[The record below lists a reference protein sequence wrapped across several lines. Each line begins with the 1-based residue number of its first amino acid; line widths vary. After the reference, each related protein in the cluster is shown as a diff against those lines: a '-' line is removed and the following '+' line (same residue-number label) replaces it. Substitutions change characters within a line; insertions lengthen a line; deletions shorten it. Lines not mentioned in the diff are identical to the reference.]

1 MEIVLA
7 APSDPTITIP
17 GMSMDEIHKE
27 VPLHRWGKGPAEYDF
42 KHVAEQITWS
52 NVADALPLGSRLE
65 YIGERDFWRGV
76 VRAAYV
82 IGYSTSM
89 YRGEAEP
96 AYDIRFSE
104 VVGYQSEA
112 DRTAFWE
119 RCNASG
125 TDRVI
130 KRPVAVRRLL
140 MPNSGW
146 SIESIADPV
155 SDTDTSTTP
164 DNSDDSASECWVSD
178 LLADQNKLL
187 QQQVAQSERI
197 AVALEQLVTI
207 LGGQEKEDPTVTNLP
222 ELSAAPPV
230 ESARATAIRE
240 NGRLDLGIPTEPYRP
255 KA

>member
-140 MPNSGW
+140 MPNS
-146 SIESIADPV
+146 
-155 SDTDTSTTP
+155 
-164 DNSDDSASECWVSD
+164 DDSASECWVSD